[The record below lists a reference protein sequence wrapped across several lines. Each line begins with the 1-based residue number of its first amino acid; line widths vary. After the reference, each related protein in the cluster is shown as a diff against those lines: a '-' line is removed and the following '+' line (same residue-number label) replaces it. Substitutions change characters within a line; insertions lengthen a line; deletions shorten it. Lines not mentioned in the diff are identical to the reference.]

1 LKTKLG
7 KLLFFLFAG
16 VALLSL
22 NSCSSDDDKL
32 FDAIKNG
39 DVEEV
44 KSLIEGG
51 ISVLS
56 TNNRGLT
63 ALEVARLNNQTM
75 VAEYLYG
82 ETKKILDRETEMLLK
97 IKYSEELSGL
107 IKLDKLR
114 SDYYSK
120 FTDYNKTVLDYLPGD
135 KRLSEEILLDH
146 EKIFKI
152 HQKVFRDLINAKVDL
167 IEDILGDFLDKD
179 FVSSVDSRDARQ
191 IVNENIL
198 EKLTKA
204 E

>member
-1 LKTKLG
+1 MKTKLG

-16 VALLSL
+16 VTLLSL
-22 NSCSSDDDKL
+22 LSCTSDDDKL

-39 DVEEV
+39 DIEEV

-56 TNNRGLT
+56 TNSRGLT
-63 ALEVARLNNQTM
+63 ALEVARLNNQTE
-75 VAEYLYG
+75 VADYLYG
-82 ETKKILDRETEMLLK
+82 ETKKILDRETELLLK
-97 IKYSEELSGL
+97 IKYPEDLSDL
-107 IKLDKLR
+107 KKLDKQR
-114 SDYYSK
+114 SDYFIK
-120 FTDYNKTVLDYLPGD
+120 LTDYNKTLLDYLSID

-152 HQKVFRDLINAKVDL
+152 HQRAFRDLINAKVDL
-167 IEDILGDFLDKD
+167 IENILGDFLDKD

-198 EKLTKA
+198 EKLTKT

>member
-1 LKTKLG
+1 MKTIIRE
-7 KLLFFLFAG
+7 LLFFLFTG
-16 VALLSL
+16 VTLISLL
-22 NSCSSDDDKL
+22 SCSSGDGKL

-44 KSLIEGG
+44 RSLIEGG

-56 TNNRGLT
+56 TNSRGLT
-63 ALEVARLNNQTM
+63 ALEVARLNNQTE

-82 ETKKILDRETEMLLK
+82 ETKKILDNETELLLK
-97 IKYSEELSGL
+97 IKYPEDLSNL
-107 IKLDKLR
+107 KKLDKQRTFYFNKL
-114 SDYYSK
+114 
-120 FTDYNKTVLDYLPGD
+120 TNYNKTLLDYLPGN

-146 EKIFKI
+146 ERIFKI
-152 HQKVFRDLINAKVDL
+152 HQKLFRDLINAKVDL
-167 IEDILGDFLDKD
+167 IEEILGDFLDKD

-198 EKLTKA
+198 EKLTKT

>member
-1 LKTKLG
+1 LKIIFSRLIFFI
-7 KLLFFLFAG
+7 LVIAALF
-16 VALLSL
+16 SI

-39 DVEEV
+39 DIEDVR
-44 KSLIEGG
+44 SLIEGG
-51 ISVLS
+51 MSVLS
-56 TNNRGLT
+56 TNSRGLT
-63 ALEVARLNNQTM
+63 TLEVARLNNQIE
-75 VAEYLYG
+75 VAEYLYE
-82 ETKKILDRETEMLLK
+82 ETKKILDRETELLLK
-97 IKYSEELSGL
+97 IKYSEDLSDL
-107 IKLDKLR
+107 KKLDKQR
-114 SDYYSK
+114 SDYFSK
-120 FTDYNKTVLDYLPGD
+120 FTDHNKTVLDYLSGD

-198 EKLTKA
+198 EKLTKT

>member
-1 LKTKLG
+1 MKTIIRRLI
-7 KLLFFLFAG
+7 FFLFAG
-16 VALLSL
+16 AALISF
-22 NSCSSDDDKL
+22 NSCSSDDEKL

-56 TNNRGLT
+56 TNSRGLT
-63 ALEVARLNNQTM
+63 ALEVARLNNQTE
-75 VAEYLYG
+75 VAEYLYE
-82 ETKKILDRETEMLLK
+82 ETKKIFDKETELLLK
-97 IKYSEELSGL
+97 IKYSEDLSELK
-107 IKLDKLR
+107 KLDKQRL
-114 SDYYSK
+114 DYFSK
-120 FTDYNKTVLDYLPGD
+120 FTDHNKTILDYLSGD

-167 IEDILGDFLDKD
+167 IEDILGDFLDKELI
-179 FVSSVDSRDARQ
+179 SSVDSRDARQ

-198 EKLTKA
+198 EKLTN
-204 E
+204 

>member
-1 LKTKLG
+1 MKTIIRE
-7 KLLFFLFAG
+7 LLFFLFTG
-16 VALLSL
+16 VTLISLL
-22 NSCSSDDDKL
+22 SCSSGDDKL

-44 KSLIEGG
+44 RSLIEGG

-56 TNNRGLT
+56 TNSRGLT
-63 ALEVARLNNQTM
+63 ALEVARLNNQTE

-82 ETKKILDRETEMLLK
+82 ETKKILDNETELLLK
-97 IKYSEELSGL
+97 IKYPEDLSNL
-107 IKLDKLR
+107 KKLDKQR
-114 SDYYSK
+114 SFYFIK
-120 FTDYNKTVLDYLPGD
+120 LTNYNKTVLDYLPGN

-152 HQKVFRDLINAKVDL
+152 HQKLFRDLINAKVDL
-167 IEDILGDFLDKD
+167 IEEILGDFLDKD

-198 EKLTKA
+198 EKLTKT